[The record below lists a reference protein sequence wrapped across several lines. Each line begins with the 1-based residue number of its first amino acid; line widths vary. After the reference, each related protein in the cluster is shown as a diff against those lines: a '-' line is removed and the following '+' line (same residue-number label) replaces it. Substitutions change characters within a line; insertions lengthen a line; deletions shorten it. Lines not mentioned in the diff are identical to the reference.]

1 MLRTIKKAFEEIQK
15 ADPNTSVTVYT
26 IRKWCKD
33 GLIRYLTVG
42 SKILVDMGSLNDFI
56 TNR

>member
-1 MLRTIKKAFEEIQK
+1 MLRTIKKAFEEIRK
-15 ADPNTSVTVYT
+15 VDPNSSITVYT

-33 GLIRYLTVG
+33 GLVRYLTVG
-42 SKILVDMGSLNDFI
+42 SKILVDMDSLNDYI